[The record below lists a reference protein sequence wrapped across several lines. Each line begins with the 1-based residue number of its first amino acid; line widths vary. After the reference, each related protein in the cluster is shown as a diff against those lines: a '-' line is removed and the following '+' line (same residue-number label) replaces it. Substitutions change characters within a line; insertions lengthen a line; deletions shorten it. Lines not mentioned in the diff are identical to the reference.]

1 MENVTTKMT
10 QWQDQLLPLLVQ
22 YGSQLLLAVVT
33 LCVGWWLAGR
43 ATKAV
48 EAVLRRRQVDVT
60 LHGFISTIVSIGL
73 KALVLITV
81 AGMVGIET
89 TSFIALIGAAG
100 LAVGLALQG
109 SLANFAGGVLILVLR
124 PIRIGEYIQAQGVEG
139 TVADI
144 QIFNTV
150 LQTADN
156 KTVVVP
162 NGVLSNGTITN
173 FSRQPTRRVSVDVRI
188 DYADNVKH
196 ARKLLLELAHA
207 DSRVLKDPSPAVWL
221 ASLGESSVN
230 LSLRVWTSTDD
241 YWGVLWGLQEQ
252 TKEVFEQEGI
262 TIPYPQRTVRTIQ
275 VAPVSEA

>member
-22 YGSQLLLAVVT
+22 YGSQLLLAIVT
-33 LCVGWWLAGR
+33 LCIGWWLAGR
-43 ATKAV
+43 ATRAV
-48 EAVLRRRQVDVT
+48 QVVLRRRQVDVT
-60 LHGFISTIVSIGL
+60 LHGFISTIVSLGL

-188 DYADNVKH
+188 GYEDNVKH
-196 ARKLLLELAHA
+196 ARKILLELAHA

-262 TIPYPQRTVRTIQ
+262 TIPYPQRTVRSIQ
-275 VAPVSEA
+275 VSSASEA